1 MLRLRRI
8 EIENFVC
15 FDALVIEPS
24 IENER
29 PLTVI
34 RAENGSGKTT
44 FLRALRWGMYGDK
57 GLPGNLGSVLTSSC
71 LVAPKQRWYPDE
83 SHDRIRD

>member
-1 MLRLRRI
+1 MLIIQRI

-15 FDALVIEPS
+15 FDNIVVEPS
-24 IENER
+24 CDPER

-44 FLRALRWGMYGDK
+44 FLRALRWGFYGEK
-57 GLPGNLGSVLTSSC
+57 SLPGKL
-71 LVAPKQRWYPDE
+71 ARRI
-83 SHDRIRD
+83 DRN